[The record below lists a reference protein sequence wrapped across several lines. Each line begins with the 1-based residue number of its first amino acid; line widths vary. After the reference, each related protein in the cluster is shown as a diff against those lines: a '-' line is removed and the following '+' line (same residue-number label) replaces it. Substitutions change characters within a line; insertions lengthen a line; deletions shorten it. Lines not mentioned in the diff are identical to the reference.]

1 MKDWKCLRLEVRDH
15 VAHLVLCRPE
25 KRNTMTIGFFGE
37 LREAAE
43 AIDNDESVRVVVL
56 SAQGKSFTAGL
67 DLVEASGLWHEQ
79 SARNRHAFRR
89 MVMALQDSFTAVE
102 KCRKPFVAAVH
113 GHCIGG
119 GVDLACVCDIRMAS
133 QDAIFSIRETRM
145 AMVADLGTLQ
155 RIASIVGQGWT
166 RELALTGRDFDAVFA
181 ERIGFV
187 TRVLPDRE
195 KLLEEATKLAG
206 EIAGLSPITVQGVK
220 ETLNFSRD
228 HGIAAGLEYVAQ
240 KNAALLPSEDLM
252 EAFQAFMEKRKPN
265 FKGR

>member
-1 MKDWKCLRLEVRDH
+1 MKDWKCLRLEVRGH

-43 AIDNDESVRVVVL
+43 AIDGDESVRAVVL
-56 SAQGKSFTAGL
+56 SAEGKTFTAGL
-67 DLVEASGLWHEQ
+67 DLVEASGLWQEQ
-79 SARNRHAFRR
+79 TARSRHSFRQV
-89 MVMALQDSFTAVE
+89 VMNLQESFTSVE
-102 KCRKPFVAAVH
+102 RCRKPFVAAIH
-113 GHCIGG
+113 SHCIGG
-119 GVDLACVCDIRMAS
+119 GVDLACVCDIRLAS

-155 RIASIVGQGWT
+155 RIASIVGQGWA
-166 RELALTGRDFDAVFA
+166 RELALTGRDFDAAFA

-195 KLLEEATKLAG
+195 QLLQEAEKLAG
-206 EIAGLSPITVQGVK
+206 EIAALSPITVQGVK

-228 HGIAAGLEYVAQ
+228 YGIRAGLEYVAQ
-240 KNAALLPSEDLM
+240 KNAAILPSEDLM